1 MARPAFNWAKLDRTN
16 LTELF
21 GELRGQLVNRK
32 VTINQAGQLIRRH
45 IKKHLPVSV
54 TCSRYA
60 PVKSNQMWIGGVY
73 YSNFDLKKRKRFIE
87 VQLAFSQKEKHIEF
101 TDYYF
106 AKTARRFADLILHEL
121 IHCRQYRS
129 RKFKEIYGYQSQA
142 LCARERKEQE
152 YYADP
157 DEMGAYAF
165 NIACLLR
172 DRFGNNS
179 KKINHYLNNTPR
191 RYKRVS
197 SWQDFLKAFNWDHD
211 HFLVKRMKRKIN
223 RQLEMADLGR
233 PFRTTNFLTY

>member
-1 MARPAFNWAKLDRTN
+1 MARPSFNWAKLDRQG
-16 LTELF
+16 LVDLF
-21 GELRGQLVNRK
+21 GQLRPQLANCRL
-32 VTINQAGQLIRRH
+32 TINQAAQLIRRH

-60 PVKSNQMWIGGVY
+60 PVGSNEMWIGGVY
-73 YSNFDLKKRKRFIE
+73 YSEFDRKKRKRFIE
-87 VQLAFSQKEKHIEF
+87 VQLAFSQKEKYIEF
-101 TDYYF
+101 NNYYF

-121 IHCRQYRS
+121 IHCRQYRA
-129 RKFKEIYGYQSQA
+129 RNFKEIYGYQSEA
-142 LCARERKEQE
+142 LYARDRKEQE

-165 NIACLLR
+165 NIACSLY
-172 DRFGNNS
+172 DKFGTNS

-191 RYKRVS
+191 RYKRAS

-211 HFLVKRMKRKIN
+211 HFLVKRMKKKII
-223 RQLEMADLGR
+223 RQLEMARLGR